1 MVQGRD
7 STVPVTLEQMVYHTE
22 CVARG
27 NQGSMIIADVP
38 FMGAATLERTLEAA
52 TALMQAGANVI
63 KLEGGAWLA
72 DAVKVL
78 KRNGI
83 PVCAHLGLTPQAV
96 NAFGGYRVQGKDE
109 HGARELLEAACEL
122 DRAGTAL
129 FVLECVPRTLSAEIT
144 AAVAA
149 PVIGIGAAP
158 ECDGQVLVMH
168 DMLGLNPRPARF
180 VKDFMPDGGG
190 DVAGAFRAYHRA
202 VQDGH
207 FPPTN
212 TASDHGTT
220 ARRRRSTRARGAM
233 APRGSYHRA
242 GAHHGQPPRRPS
254 ESGARSAAPLRPGG
268 GIDLRQPHPVRPRRG
283 LRRLSA
289 HPGRGRRPA
298 PRGRRGSAVRAH
310 RGGHVPAR
318 RQPHLGGRGCP
329 GRLPVRRRPPGPFRG
344 VATVVSKLFNIVQ
357 PDVAVFGEKDFQQ
370 LAILRRMAA
379 ELLFPIRLI
388 GAPTAREADGLAMSS
403 RNGFL
408 TETERARAPLLQ
420 QHLQDARR
428 AVEQGE
434 RDYRALE
441 KRIAVSLAEHGFDV
455 DYVTVANATTLAP
468 AAAEDR
474 ELVIAAA
481 ARLGRP
487 RLIDNLTLSLPA
499 A

>member
-1 MVQGRD
+1 MEQLHGVAEVRERVAQWRHAGH
-7 STVPVTLEQMVYHTE
+7 TIGLVPTMGNLHDGHLSLVRE
-22 CVARG
+22 ARRHCDRVVVSIFVNPTQFG
-27 NQGSMIIADVP
+27 PGED
-38 FMGAATLERTLEAA
+38 F
-52 TALMQAGANVI
+52 
-63 KLEGGAWLA
+63 
-72 DAVKVL
+72 DA
-78 KRNGI
+78 
-83 PVCAHLGLTPQAV
+83 
-96 NAFGGYRVQGKDE
+96 Y
-109 HGARELLEAACEL
+109 
-122 DRAGTAL
+122 
-129 FVLECVPRTLSAEIT
+129 PRTLDADAGRLRE
-144 AAVAA
+144 AGVEVLFA
-149 PVIGIGAAP
+149 PTVEAMYPLGANRTWVDVDA
-158 ECDGQVLVMH
+158 
-168 DMLGLNPRPARF
+168 LGDYLC
-180 VKDFMPDGGG
+180 
-190 DVAGAFRAYHRA
+190 GA
-202 VQDGH
+202 D
-207 FPPTN
+207 
-212 TASDHGTT
+212 
-220 ARRRRSTRARGAM
+220 
-233 APRGSYHRA
+233 
-242 GAHHGQPPRRPS
+242 
-254 ESGARSAAPLRPGG
+254 RPG
-268 GIDLRQPHPVRPRRG
+268 H
-283 LRRLSA
+283 
-289 HPGRGRRPA
+289 
-298 PRGRRGSAVRAH
+298 
-310 RGGHVPAR
+310 
-318 RQPHLGGRGCP
+318 
-329 GRLPVRRRPPGPFRG
+329 FRG

-455 DYVTVANATTLAP
+455 DYVTVANATTLTP

>member
-1 MVQGRD
+1 MEQLHGVAEVRERVAQWRHAGH
-7 STVPVTLEQMVYHTE
+7 TIGLVPTMGNLHDGHLSLVRE
-22 CVARG
+22 ARRHCDRVVVSIFVNPTQFG
-27 NQGSMIIADVP
+27 PGED
-38 FMGAATLERTLEAA
+38 F
-52 TALMQAGANVI
+52 
-63 KLEGGAWLA
+63 
-72 DAVKVL
+72 DA
-78 KRNGI
+78 
-83 PVCAHLGLTPQAV
+83 
-96 NAFGGYRVQGKDE
+96 Y
-109 HGARELLEAACEL
+109 
-122 DRAGTAL
+122 
-129 FVLECVPRTLSAEIT
+129 PRTLDAD
-144 AAVAA
+144 AARLREAGVEVLFA
-149 PVIGIGAAP
+149 PTVEAMYPLGANRTWVDVDA
-158 ECDGQVLVMH
+158 
-168 DMLGLNPRPARF
+168 LGDYLC
-180 VKDFMPDGGG
+180 
-190 DVAGAFRAYHRA
+190 GA
-202 VQDGH
+202 D
-207 FPPTN
+207 
-212 TASDHGTT
+212 
-220 ARRRRSTRARGAM
+220 
-233 APRGSYHRA
+233 
-242 GAHHGQPPRRPS
+242 
-254 ESGARSAAPLRPGG
+254 RPG
-268 GIDLRQPHPVRPRRG
+268 H
-283 LRRLSA
+283 
-289 HPGRGRRPA
+289 
-298 PRGRRGSAVRAH
+298 
-310 RGGHVPAR
+310 
-318 RQPHLGGRGCP
+318 
-329 GRLPVRRRPPGPFRG
+329 FRG

-455 DYVTVANATTLAP
+455 DYVTVANATTLTP

>member
-1 MVQGRD
+1 MEQLHGVAEVRERVAQWRHTGH
-7 STVPVTLEQMVYHTE
+7 TIGLVPTMGNLHDGHLSLVRE
-22 CVARG
+22 ARRHCDRVVVSIFVNPTQFG
-27 NQGSMIIADVP
+27 PGED
-38 FMGAATLERTLEAA
+38 F
-52 TALMQAGANVI
+52 
-63 KLEGGAWLA
+63 
-72 DAVKVL
+72 DA
-78 KRNGI
+78 
-83 PVCAHLGLTPQAV
+83 
-96 NAFGGYRVQGKDE
+96 Y
-109 HGARELLEAACEL
+109 
-122 DRAGTAL
+122 
-129 FVLECVPRTLSAEIT
+129 PRTLDADAGRLRE
-144 AAVAA
+144 AGVEVLFA
-149 PVIGIGAAP
+149 PTVEAMYPLGANRTWVDVDA
-158 ECDGQVLVMH
+158 
-168 DMLGLNPRPARF
+168 LGDYLC
-180 VKDFMPDGGG
+180 
-190 DVAGAFRAYHRA
+190 GA
-202 VQDGH
+202 D
-207 FPPTN
+207 
-212 TASDHGTT
+212 
-220 ARRRRSTRARGAM
+220 
-233 APRGSYHRA
+233 
-242 GAHHGQPPRRPS
+242 
-254 ESGARSAAPLRPGG
+254 RPG
-268 GIDLRQPHPVRPRRG
+268 H
-283 LRRLSA
+283 
-289 HPGRGRRPA
+289 
-298 PRGRRGSAVRAH
+298 
-310 RGGHVPAR
+310 
-318 RQPHLGGRGCP
+318 
-329 GRLPVRRRPPGPFRG
+329 FRG

>member
-1 MVQGRD
+1 MEQLHGVAEVRERVAQWRHAGH
-7 STVPVTLEQMVYHTE
+7 TIGLVPTMGNLHDGHLSLVRE
-22 CVARG
+22 ARRHCDRVVVSIFVNPTQFG
-27 NQGSMIIADVP
+27 PGED
-38 FMGAATLERTLEAA
+38 F
-52 TALMQAGANVI
+52 
-63 KLEGGAWLA
+63 
-72 DAVKVL
+72 DA
-78 KRNGI
+78 
-83 PVCAHLGLTPQAV
+83 
-96 NAFGGYRVQGKDE
+96 Y
-109 HGARELLEAACEL
+109 
-122 DRAGTAL
+122 
-129 FVLECVPRTLSAEIT
+129 PRTLDAD
-144 AAVAA
+144 AARLREAGVEVLFA
-149 PVIGIGAAP
+149 PTVEAMYPLGANRTWVDVDA
-158 ECDGQVLVMH
+158 
-168 DMLGLNPRPARF
+168 LGDYLC
-180 VKDFMPDGGG
+180 
-190 DVAGAFRAYHRA
+190 GA
-202 VQDGH
+202 D
-207 FPPTN
+207 
-212 TASDHGTT
+212 
-220 ARRRRSTRARGAM
+220 
-233 APRGSYHRA
+233 
-242 GAHHGQPPRRPS
+242 
-254 ESGARSAAPLRPGG
+254 RPG
-268 GIDLRQPHPVRPRRG
+268 H
-283 LRRLSA
+283 
-289 HPGRGRRPA
+289 
-298 PRGRRGSAVRAH
+298 
-310 RGGHVPAR
+310 
-318 RQPHLGGRGCP
+318 
-329 GRLPVRRRPPGPFRG
+329 FRG

-357 PDVAVFGEKDFQQ
+357 PDVAGFGEKDFQQ

>member
-1 MVQGRD
+1 MKTTGDRQRLRAQLAECKQRGQRIAF
-7 STVPVTLEQMVYHTE
+7 VPTMGNLHDGHLSLVRE
-22 CVARG
+22 ARRHCDRVVVSIFVNPTQFG
-27 NQGSMIIADVP
+27 PGED
-38 FMGAATLERTLEAA
+38 F
-52 TALMQAGANVI
+52 
-63 KLEGGAWLA
+63 
-72 DAVKVL
+72 DA
-78 KRNGI
+78 
-83 PVCAHLGLTPQAV
+83 
-96 NAFGGYRVQGKDE
+96 Y
-109 HGARELLEAACEL
+109 
-122 DRAGTAL
+122 
-129 FVLECVPRTLSAEIT
+129 PRTLDAD
-144 AAVAA
+144 AARLREAGVEVLFA
-149 PVIGIGAAP
+149 PTVEAMYPLGANRTWVDVDA
-158 ECDGQVLVMH
+158 
-168 DMLGLNPRPARF
+168 LGDYLC
-180 VKDFMPDGGG
+180 
-190 DVAGAFRAYHRA
+190 GA
-202 VQDGH
+202 D
-207 FPPTN
+207 
-212 TASDHGTT
+212 
-220 ARRRRSTRARGAM
+220 
-233 APRGSYHRA
+233 
-242 GAHHGQPPRRPS
+242 
-254 ESGARSAAPLRPGG
+254 RPG
-268 GIDLRQPHPVRPRRG
+268 H
-283 LRRLSA
+283 
-289 HPGRGRRPA
+289 
-298 PRGRRGSAVRAH
+298 
-310 RGGHVPAR
+310 
-318 RQPHLGGRGCP
+318 
-329 GRLPVRRRPPGPFRG
+329 FRG

>member
-1 MVQGRD
+1 MEQLHGVAEVRERVAQWRHAGH
-7 STVPVTLEQMVYHTE
+7 TIGLVPTMGNLHDGHLSLVRE
-22 CVARG
+22 ARRHCDRVVVSIFVNPTQFG
-27 NQGSMIIADVP
+27 PGED
-38 FMGAATLERTLEAA
+38 F
-52 TALMQAGANVI
+52 
-63 KLEGGAWLA
+63 
-72 DAVKVL
+72 DA
-78 KRNGI
+78 
-83 PVCAHLGLTPQAV
+83 
-96 NAFGGYRVQGKDE
+96 Y
-109 HGARELLEAACEL
+109 
-122 DRAGTAL
+122 
-129 FVLECVPRTLSAEIT
+129 PRTLDAD
-144 AAVAA
+144 AARLREAGVEVLFA
-149 PVIGIGAAP
+149 PTVEAMYPLGANRTWVDVDA
-158 ECDGQVLVMH
+158 
-168 DMLGLNPRPARF
+168 LGDYLC
-180 VKDFMPDGGG
+180 
-190 DVAGAFRAYHRA
+190 GA
-202 VQDGH
+202 D
-207 FPPTN
+207 
-212 TASDHGTT
+212 
-220 ARRRRSTRARGAM
+220 
-233 APRGSYHRA
+233 
-242 GAHHGQPPRRPS
+242 
-254 ESGARSAAPLRPGG
+254 RPG
-268 GIDLRQPHPVRPRRG
+268 H
-283 LRRLSA
+283 
-289 HPGRGRRPA
+289 
-298 PRGRRGSAVRAH
+298 
-310 RGGHVPAR
+310 
-318 RQPHLGGRGCP
+318 
-329 GRLPVRRRPPGPFRG
+329 FRG

>member
-1 MVQGRD
+1 MEQLHGVAEVRERVAQWRHEGH
-7 STVPVTLEQMVYHTE
+7 TIGLVPTMGNLHDGHLSLVRE
-22 CVARG
+22 ARRHCDRVVVSIFVNPTQFG
-27 NQGSMIIADVP
+27 PGED
-38 FMGAATLERTLEAA
+38 F
-52 TALMQAGANVI
+52 
-63 KLEGGAWLA
+63 
-72 DAVKVL
+72 DA
-78 KRNGI
+78 
-83 PVCAHLGLTPQAV
+83 
-96 NAFGGYRVQGKDE
+96 Y
-109 HGARELLEAACEL
+109 
-122 DRAGTAL
+122 
-129 FVLECVPRTLSAEIT
+129 PRTLDAD
-144 AAVAA
+144 AARLREAGVEVLFA
-149 PVIGIGAAP
+149 PTVEAMYPLGANRTWVDVDA
-158 ECDGQVLVMH
+158 
-168 DMLGLNPRPARF
+168 LGDYLC
-180 VKDFMPDGGG
+180 
-190 DVAGAFRAYHRA
+190 GA
-202 VQDGH
+202 D
-207 FPPTN
+207 
-212 TASDHGTT
+212 
-220 ARRRRSTRARGAM
+220 
-233 APRGSYHRA
+233 
-242 GAHHGQPPRRPS
+242 
-254 ESGARSAAPLRPGG
+254 RPG
-268 GIDLRQPHPVRPRRG
+268 H
-283 LRRLSA
+283 
-289 HPGRGRRPA
+289 
-298 PRGRRGSAVRAH
+298 
-310 RGGHVPAR
+310 
-318 RQPHLGGRGCP
+318 
-329 GRLPVRRRPPGPFRG
+329 FRG

-468 AAAEDR
+468 AASEDR

>member
-1 MVQGRD
+1 MEQLHGVAEVRERVAQWRHAGH
-7 STVPVTLEQMVYHTE
+7 TIGLVPTMGNLHDGHLSLMRE
-22 CVARG
+22 ARRHCDRVVVSIFVNPTQFG
-27 NQGSMIIADVP
+27 PGED
-38 FMGAATLERTLEAA
+38 F
-52 TALMQAGANVI
+52 
-63 KLEGGAWLA
+63 
-72 DAVKVL
+72 DA
-78 KRNGI
+78 
-83 PVCAHLGLTPQAV
+83 
-96 NAFGGYRVQGKDE
+96 Y
-109 HGARELLEAACEL
+109 
-122 DRAGTAL
+122 
-129 FVLECVPRTLSAEIT
+129 PRTLDAD
-144 AAVAA
+144 AARLREAGVEVLFA
-149 PVIGIGAAP
+149 PTVEAMYPLGANRTWVDVDA
-158 ECDGQVLVMH
+158 
-168 DMLGLNPRPARF
+168 LGDYLC
-180 VKDFMPDGGG
+180 
-190 DVAGAFRAYHRA
+190 GA
-202 VQDGH
+202 D
-207 FPPTN
+207 
-212 TASDHGTT
+212 
-220 ARRRRSTRARGAM
+220 
-233 APRGSYHRA
+233 
-242 GAHHGQPPRRPS
+242 
-254 ESGARSAAPLRPGG
+254 RPG
-268 GIDLRQPHPVRPRRG
+268 H
-283 LRRLSA
+283 
-289 HPGRGRRPA
+289 
-298 PRGRRGSAVRAH
+298 
-310 RGGHVPAR
+310 
-318 RQPHLGGRGCP
+318 
-329 GRLPVRRRPPGPFRG
+329 FRG

>member
-1 MVQGRD
+1 MEQLHGVAEVRERVAQWRHEGH
-7 STVPVTLEQMVYHTE
+7 TIGLVPTMGNLHDGHLSLVRE
-22 CVARG
+22 ARRHCDRVVVSIFVNPTQFG
-27 NQGSMIIADVP
+27 PGED
-38 FMGAATLERTLEAA
+38 F
-52 TALMQAGANVI
+52 
-63 KLEGGAWLA
+63 
-72 DAVKVL
+72 DA
-78 KRNGI
+78 
-83 PVCAHLGLTPQAV
+83 
-96 NAFGGYRVQGKDE
+96 Y
-109 HGARELLEAACEL
+109 
-122 DRAGTAL
+122 
-129 FVLECVPRTLSAEIT
+129 PRTLDAD
-144 AAVAA
+144 AARLREAGVEVLFA
-149 PVIGIGAAP
+149 PTVDAMYPLGANRTWVDVDA
-158 ECDGQVLVMH
+158 
-168 DMLGLNPRPARF
+168 LGDYLC
-180 VKDFMPDGGG
+180 
-190 DVAGAFRAYHRA
+190 GA
-202 VQDGH
+202 D
-207 FPPTN
+207 
-212 TASDHGTT
+212 
-220 ARRRRSTRARGAM
+220 
-233 APRGSYHRA
+233 
-242 GAHHGQPPRRPS
+242 
-254 ESGARSAAPLRPGG
+254 RPG
-268 GIDLRQPHPVRPRRG
+268 H
-283 LRRLSA
+283 
-289 HPGRGRRPA
+289 
-298 PRGRRGSAVRAH
+298 
-310 RGGHVPAR
+310 
-318 RQPHLGGRGCP
+318 
-329 GRLPVRRRPPGPFRG
+329 FRG

>member
-1 MVQGRD
+1 MEQLHGVAEVRERVAQWRHEGH
-7 STVPVTLEQMVYHTE
+7 TIGLVPTMGNLHDGHLSLVRE
-22 CVARG
+22 ARRHCDRVVVSIFVNPTQFG
-27 NQGSMIIADVP
+27 PGED
-38 FMGAATLERTLEAA
+38 F
-52 TALMQAGANVI
+52 
-63 KLEGGAWLA
+63 
-72 DAVKVL
+72 DA
-78 KRNGI
+78 
-83 PVCAHLGLTPQAV
+83 
-96 NAFGGYRVQGKDE
+96 Y
-109 HGARELLEAACEL
+109 
-122 DRAGTAL
+122 
-129 FVLECVPRTLSAEIT
+129 PRTLDAD
-144 AAVAA
+144 AARLREAGVEVLFA
-149 PVIGIGAAP
+149 PTVDAMYPLGANRTWVDVDA
-158 ECDGQVLVMH
+158 
-168 DMLGLNPRPARF
+168 LGDYLC
-180 VKDFMPDGGG
+180 
-190 DVAGAFRAYHRA
+190 GA
-202 VQDGH
+202 D
-207 FPPTN
+207 
-212 TASDHGTT
+212 
-220 ARRRRSTRARGAM
+220 
-233 APRGSYHRA
+233 
-242 GAHHGQPPRRPS
+242 
-254 ESGARSAAPLRPGG
+254 RPG
-268 GIDLRQPHPVRPRRG
+268 H
-283 LRRLSA
+283 
-289 HPGRGRRPA
+289 
-298 PRGRRGSAVRAH
+298 
-310 RGGHVPAR
+310 
-318 RQPHLGGRGCP
+318 
-329 GRLPVRRRPPGPFRG
+329 FRG

-379 ELLFPIRLI
+379 ELLFPVRLI